1 MRLCLRDQEAHLGE
15 GDRVMSLGT
24 GMRKIGRN
32 YGALENTSKRR
43 NAIGGRIRGQD
54 KDTRICLHRR
64 ICMILLIRRLDIPM
78 TR

>member
-1 MRLCLRDQEAHLGE
+1 
-15 GDRVMSLGT
+15 
-24 GMRKIGRN
+24 MRKIGRN